1 VPVKLDG
8 ASSGEELAEILSRS
22 PRFDVRGAG
31 LLLRITG
38 RASACL
44 GSPDGQVFDC
54 VEGSDPADAARK
66 LQREAFAPRV
76 GLERIGIDSLEGGP
90 GVSRDPLGPLL
101 DADLCGVS
109 RGRLRAPRRA
119 RRSGTSS
126 GRSHSLPF
134 TDPSRS
140 TEEEAVSYAQHSGP

>member
-1 VPVKLDG
+1 MLRARLDGERAIFACRRAVDARCAWHLGAVMDVDPGLFRRLGFAVPVKLEG

-101 DADLCGVS
+101 DADL
-109 RGRLRAPRRA
+109 
-119 RRSGTSS
+119 
-126 GRSHSLPF
+126 
-134 TDPSRS
+134 
-140 TEEEAVSYAQHSGP
+140 